1 MPVENN
7 MIHAQLQ
14 TSDVSNAA
22 AYLAQHA
29 ARVSAIASPSPKA
42 LAIREYFQALY
53 SKDVAALAQALAD
66 LRAAGVDASKL
77 PK

>member
-1 MPVENN
+1 

-14 TSDVSNAA
+14 DSDVSGAA
-22 AYLAQHA
+22 AILAQHS
-29 ARVSAIASPSPKA
+29 ARVAAIASPSPKA
-42 LAIREYFQALY
+42 LALREYFVALRN
-53 SKDVAALAQALAD
+53 KDVAALSQALAD